1 MSTKSKTFFCDTEQT
16 GFSLSNHALKTRLAN
31 AETDTELIMQQ
42 LEEMGFSPNLNYN
55 KELPSMKRGNTN
67 VLKEYCQTLN
77 NNCSYN
83 QSNTSLKNSEYLSEM
98 QRLQS
103 DIDCEDSKECNEDH
117 AHSQCSSSSEK
128 LSKSSKHR
136 PVTPLSLRRS
146 PSSKRIDVQDISKSI
161 IHSRNLGI
169 ELKTKIVKHE
179 QTENAMIGRQELEQE
194 LLRVK
199 KLLSQVE
206 DELQKEIQEK
216 VAAKEELKSL
226 RSALDTST
234 IAKTKL
240 EMKVEELNATK
251 QKMSRRHTEFKDE
264 IIRESNLRASL
275 EESHATLL
283 TRLQDMETVIEG
295 LRLEC
300 STHISGANSLK
311 GEIINLRNDLESEKS
326 RREHMER
333 TYHSITSEKD
343 RLLQNAN
350 NVQSENRRISCD
362 LTRLQAQ
369 YTELIRQLEQ
379 TQFIID
385 SLSSENKTLEELKL
399 DLQNN
404 VEHLTF
410 EVEKLVRLNKDYGEN
425 ESKLKKSNATLVED
439 LEQNKVELETFKKAH
454 IEGKK
459 IIDNLEHELKVTQQ
473 SLNSKNQEFKVAADN
488 LELELT
494 RLRNQ
499 LETMETEKQNV
510 LKDKETLLEEVNQTV
525 DSLMSDR
532 SRLQTEVQSGRIEI
546 DSLRSM
552 CSKLEQDK
560 VSLMERLGSLQHQQ
574 VTQKK
579 IEETLNA
586 MMEQKNK
593 LAYENGKLQSTINQL
608 NLELGESAK
617 KKEDVNQLKT
627 LNQSLLTKYAKCQQE
642 ISEYKISLQRLESQ
656 TKLILDD
663 LSQKEIELK
672 TMLFKKEE
680 AESDRKKLMAQLE
693 MLEGRQLHKVSNYQ
707 KNMEEAKNVNK
718 EIASTLEA
726 VMASH
731 SQLQKIAENLQM
743 ELGKRDSL
751 ISQLKSSRNK
761 ESETV
766 KQEIKKKEE
775 QLETLKEELRKER
788 EKNVNKANKELIE
801 IRKQNENLSDR
812 NQELV
817 KSNTD
822 LRHRLTEIE
831 REKEELKTKLSGQH
845 KKMEYLHKAKKQ
857 LEDNFNRMKAVREEI
872 EELEKMRNEY
882 MKKNK
887 EQGETIDKFMS
898 QILLLQDEMR
908 QLASAHMSAQQ
919 LLKMKEEALEK
930 ERKIREEMR
939 KRYTESI
946 KREDEVNKQSE
957 MSNEK
962 LKEAHNESIEI
973 SKHLQ
978 EAHDWFK
985 GKFDKLQNEITA
997 SKQIHA
1003 KLETENMDQRSSI
1016 EFERSKALD
1025 AAERAKEMIQTS
1037 RQTISRLADYA
1048 ELADADT
1055 KQQLADLRA
1064 ELLISPSPTKL
1075 GLTTE
1080 KRVI

>member
-1 MSTKSKTFFCDTEQT
+1 QKKMSTKSKTFFCDTEQT

-42 LEEMGFSPNLNYN
+42 LKEMGFSPNLNYN

-67 VLKEYCQTLN
+67 FLNEYCQALN

-83 QSNTSLKNSEYLSEM
+83 QSNTSLKNCEYLSEM

-136 PVTPLSLRRS
+136 PVTPLSLHRS

-169 ELKTKIVKHE
+169 ELKTKIAKPE
-179 QTENAMIGRQELEQE
+179 QTENTMIDRQELEQE

-206 DELQKEIQEK
+206 DKLQKEIQEK

-234 IAKTKL
+234 IAKAKL

-251 QKMSRRHTEFKDE
+251 QKISRRLTELKDQT
-264 IIRESNLRASL
+264 IRESNLRASL
-275 EESHATLL
+275 EESHTTLL

-311 GEIINLRNDLESEKS
+311 GEIINLRNDLENERS

-343 RLLQNAN
+343 RLLQNAS
-350 NVQSENRRISCD
+350 NVQSENQRISCD

-425 ESKLKKSNATLVED
+425 ESNLKKSNATLVED
-439 LEQNKVELETFKKAH
+439 LEQNKVELEKLKKEH

-459 IIDNLEHELKVTQQ
+459 IIDILERELKVTQQ

-494 RLRNQ
+494 RLRSQ

-510 LKDKETLLEEVNQTV
+510 LKDKENLLEEVNQTV

-560 VSLMERLGSLQHQQ
+560 

-627 LNQSLLTKYAKCQQE
+627 LNQSLQTKYAKCQQE
-642 ISEYKISLQRLESQ
+642 ISEYKISVQRLESQ

-693 MLEGRQLHKVSNYQ
+693 ILEGRQLHKVSNYQ

-761 ESETV
+761 ESETG

-822 LRHRLTEIE
+822 LRHKLTEIE

-872 EELEKMRNEY
+872 EELEQMRNEY

-946 KREDEVNKQSE
+946 KREDEFNKQSE
-957 MSNEK
+957 MSNDK

-1003 KLETENMDQRSSI
+1003 KLEKENMDQRSSI

-1064 ELLISPSPTKL
+1064 ELLTSPTPPKL